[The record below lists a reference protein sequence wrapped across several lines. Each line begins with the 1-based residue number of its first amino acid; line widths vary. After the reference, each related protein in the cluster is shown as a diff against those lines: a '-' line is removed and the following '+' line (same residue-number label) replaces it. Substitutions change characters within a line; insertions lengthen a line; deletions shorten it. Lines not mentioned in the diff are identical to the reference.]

1 MRFKPQKQLQSKN
14 PFTEVNGNTISSLVL
29 ALPSVLTDGL
39 IKQLNELAFPIG
51 ILPRSPSDL
60 RKVTF

>member
-1 MRFKPQKQLQSKN
+1 MRLKPQKQLQSKN

-39 IKQLNELAFPIG
+39 IKQLNELALAAFLNLYEKRIFQKFP
-51 ILPRSPSDL
+51 
-60 RKVTF
+60 